1 MYIITKS
8 SVKGMIFITPVI
20 VKYMENNL
28 MKHNETSLSRTYF
41 SNPLALYYNY
51 QGSTELTF
59 SSESSS
65 IGCMKGL
72 FIAFNTSWITYS
84 LV

>member
-28 MKHNETSLSRTYF
+28 MKHNET
-41 SNPLALYYNY
+41 
-51 QGSTELTF
+51 
-59 SSESSS
+59 
-65 IGCMKGL
+65 
-72 FIAFNTSWITYS
+72 
-84 LV
+84 